1 MQSLDAAISAEK
13 GRTHTVLTCVSK
25 KSTIELHIKS
35 VKHTK
40 GKERLILKDKRQL
53 DIVASLRAYDKEVHP
68 SRETL
73 PDTTRVYR
81 VNDVT
86 ALLKAGIPLSKLD
99 ILQDVLEEN
108 AYSLSDSS
116 HLRCL
121 ILQNE
126 VKKIKE
132 DIAGENVAIIFDGTT
147 HVCEAFVTVI
157 RYIDRVWVIQQRVCR
172 PMLLAK
178 SILEK
183 NVLASL

>member
-1 MQSLDAAISAEK
+1 MFNMDKTGLSIVHKPGRVVAEFGRRNVWAITSAEK

-35 VKHTK
+35 IKHTK

-53 DIVASLRAYDKEVHP
+53 DIVASLRVYDKEVQ
-68 SRETL
+68 SSGETL

-99 ILQDVLEEN
+99 ILRDVLEEN

-116 HLRCL
+116 HLDAL
-121 ILQNE
+121 
-126 VKKIKE
+126 
-132 DIAGENVAIIFDGTT
+132 
-147 HVCEAFVTVI
+147 
-157 RYIDRVWVIQQRVCR
+157 
-172 PMLLAK
+172 
-178 SILEK
+178 
-183 NVLASL
+183 